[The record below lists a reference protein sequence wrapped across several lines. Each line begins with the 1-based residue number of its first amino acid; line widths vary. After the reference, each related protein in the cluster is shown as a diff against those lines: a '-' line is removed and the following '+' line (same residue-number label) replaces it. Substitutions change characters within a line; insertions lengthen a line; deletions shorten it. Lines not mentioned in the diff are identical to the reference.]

1 MSKRWFYKEELF
13 FTTEE
18 TGLREE
24 NQDKIIELLGRN
36 VAVGGVR
43 GFYEGGFSGYFIFLL
58 FTSPGP
64 PDRQETR
71 LPSSAW
77 KKKMYI
83 SA

>member
-36 VAVGGVR
+36 VAVGVVS
-43 GFYEGGFSGYFIFLL
+43 GFYEEGFPVYFI
-58 FTSPGP
+58 
-64 PDRQETR
+64 
-71 LPSSAW
+71 SAFALNNIG
-77 KKKMYI
+77 MTYEQFMERTGG
-83 SA
+83 STV